1 MLYTITP
8 NMPKQDPKIR
18 DKTISDL
25 LLKLKMLKTMIYS
38 ARRRYLRQNFLA
50 YVHLVPKGFPKF

>member
-8 NMPKQDPKIR
+8 NMPSKIQKSR

-25 LLKLKMLKTMIYS
+25 LLKLKMLKTMINS
-38 ARRRYLRQNFLA
+38 AHRRYLPQNFLA